1 MKMADTTDRD
11 LWEEIKKGAAEGFE
25 VLKEEVGKL
34 TKEVEKQG
42 KIVKKK
48 MDLSSIQRKVHQSFT
63 HLGSRAYELTEG
75 GKGDIQNDAEFADI
89 IARIKQYKKEVKA
102 IEAEIEKIK
111 KSGGESAKT
120 TAGKKK

>member
-1 MKMADTTDRD
+1 MAETTDKD

-34 TKEVEKQG
+34 TKEVEKHG

-63 HLGSRAYELTEG
+63 QLGSRAYELVEEG
-75 GKGDIQNDAEFADI
+75 NQGKIPDDVEFADI
-89 IARIKQYKKEVKA
+89 IARVKQYKKEVKE

-111 KSGGESAKT
+111 KSGAESSKPSS
-120 TAGKKK
+120 GKKK

>member
-1 MKMADTTDRD
+1 MTETTDKD

-34 TKEVEKQG
+34 TKELERQG

-63 HLGSRAYELTEG
+63 QLGGRVYELIEEG
-75 GKGDIQNDAEFADI
+75 KEGTVLEDAEFKDI
-89 IARIKQYKKEVKA
+89 VAKIKQHKKDVES
-102 IEAEIEKIK
+102 IEAEIENIK
-111 KSGGESAKT
+111 TSGEKD
-120 TAGKKK
+120 KK